1 VAGSRARS
9 AEESVTTSVARPA
22 TNGLGRRALIAVA
35 LVASA
40 CGVVLTDTP
49 FCPLAL
55 FAGIPCPG
63 CGLTRATFALLHG
76 DLRGALGFH
85 PLVLVLS
92 PLFAAAMLKV
102 LVDYVR
108 GSELTPT
115 PAWWTGRAVTW
126 LATALLVAVVGVW
139 LLRFAGWLGGP
150 VPVQSLVR

>member
-1 VAGSRARS
+1 MADSRARS
-9 AEESVTTSVARPA
+9 AEESVTTSAARPA
-22 TNGLGRRALIAVA
+22 TNGLGRRALIAGA
-35 LVASA
+35 LVVSA
-40 CGVVLTDTP
+40 GAVVLTDTP

-55 FAGIPCPG
+55 FAGLPCPG
-63 CGLTRATFALLHG
+63 CGLTRATLALLHG
-76 DLRGALGFH
+76 DMGAALRFH
-85 PLVLVLS
+85 PLVLVLM

-126 LATALLVAVVGVW
+126 VATALLVAVVGVW

-150 VPVQSLVR
+150 VPVQSFVR